1 MSNSFALELQKGV
14 RAALVANSSLTALVA
29 ARVYDEPPQNVTY
42 PFVRFGDVQPRS
54 MDTDGST
61 GADVTFNIEGYSQ
74 TTGRVEA
81 TQIAE
86 AVRTALHRQEGSVSL
101 TGFNLIEMRCETYVV
116 DRDREGRGHNA
127 NIIFTALMETA

>member
-1 MSNSFALELQKGV
+1 
-14 RAALVANSSLTALVA
+14 
-29 ARVYDEPPQNVTY
+29 
-42 PFVRFGDVQPRS
+42 

-61 GADVTFNIEGYSQ
+61 GADVTFNIEAYSQ

>member
-42 PFVRFGDVQPRS
+42 PFVRFGDIQPRS

-127 NIIFTALMETA
+127 NIIFTALLETA